1 MIDWF
6 KKHRVLFALI
16 CVVILLLLMGVPF
29 VINILFKINATTD
42 ILVAEWSAGDALGYY
57 GAILSFLGTVVL
69 GALALYQNHI
79 IKTEA
84 DKKTALAE
92 EQERAENM
100 PRFFLRFQCASGFC
114 GSLKFAVMNVSNNI
128 AYTVDV
134 YDIKIKGG
142 SKTIWESDDTYGAPV
157 INPQKEMTIQTKSPA
172 TNETGEFTLFATM
185 SCMDKYDG
193 KHEYILIRAARQTPG
208 RSPADSA
215 ESSFLG
221 HHRLI
226 AARRAIPASGIT
238 YPA

>member
-16 CVVILLLLMGVPF
+16 CVVILLLLMGIPF
-29 VINILFKINATTD
+29 VINILFKINTTTD
-42 ILVAEWSAGDALGYY
+42 IFVAEWSAGDALGYY

-84 DKKTALAE
+84 DKKAALAE

-142 SKTIWESDDTYGAPV
+142 SKTIWESDDIVKGLANNFMSICNGIFVNDLSLICQGVQFIILVPAQAV
-157 INPQKEMTIQTKSPA
+157 IQPDLH
-172 TNETGEFTLFATM
+172 G
-185 SCMDKYDG
+185 
-193 KHEYILIRAARQTPG
+193 
-208 RSPADSA
+208 
-215 ESSFLG
+215 SSFPLW
-221 HHRLI
+221 RVPI
-226 AARRAIPASGIT
+226 AAHTIAHCFSNS
-238 YPA
+238 

>member
-16 CVVILLLLMGVPF
+16 CVVILLLLMGIPF
-29 VINILFKINATTD
+29 VINILFKINTTTD
-42 ILVAEWSAGDALGYY
+42 IFVAEWSAGDALGYY

-84 DKKTALAE
+84 DKKAALAE

-142 SKTIWESDDTYGAPV
+142 SKTIWESDDIEIPIRKHFVQTYIFKCLLYILDIIQIVKKIKVEESVHP
-157 INPQKEMTIQTKSPA
+157 PQKHIYLKVVIY
-172 TNETGEFTLFATM
+172 
-185 SCMDKYDG
+185 C
-193 KHEYILIRAARQTPG
+193 H
-208 RSPADSA
+208 
-215 ESSFLG
+215 
-221 HHRLI
+221 
-226 AARRAIPASGIT
+226 
-238 YPA
+238 

>member
-42 ILVAEWSAGDALGYY
+42 
-57 GAILSFLGTVVL
+57 
-69 GALALYQNHI
+69 
-79 IKTEA
+79 
-84 DKKTALAE
+84 
-92 EQERAENM
+92 
-100 PRFFLRFQCASGFC
+100 
-114 GSLKFAVMNVSNNI
+114 SLVSNNI

>member
-16 CVVILLLLMGVPF
+16 CVVILLLLMGIPF
-29 VINILFKINATTD
+29 VINILFKINTTTD
-42 ILVAEWSAGDALGYY
+42 IFVAEWSAGDALGYY

-84 DKKTALAE
+84 DKKAALAE

-142 SKTIWESDDTYGAPV
+142 SKTIWESDDTYGALHP
-157 INPQKEMTIQTKSPA
+157 
-172 TNETGEFTLFATM
+172 FA
-185 SCMDKYDG
+185 
-193 KHEYILIRAARQTPG
+193 
-208 RSPADSA
+208 
-215 ESSFLG
+215 
-221 HHRLI
+221 
-226 AARRAIPASGIT
+226 
-238 YPA
+238 